1 MEPDPS
7 IGLLI
12 VLFVL
17 MITSVIIRMLRT
29 AVMTSD
35 SNKLD
40 EGLKERLKNREDVI
54 SELQMSYSVLKSIF
68 MMVFTALLIRNLDKF
83 DLNRTVDI
91 LIMIFSTVFV
101 MFLYDLLTVEFAD
114 RFGAYRPNKC
124 LMIFEWFLV
133 IILVIMKPFYKIYNA
148 IKKFVIKL
156 IGLPRAIHKVTIDQI
171 KMLVEIGEKQGII
184 NSAERDMI
192 DGVMEFNETVAEEIM
207 TPRTEVFM
215 VDINSKPDEYL
226 ADLVSHR
233 YSRIPVYDDDIDE
246 IVGVLY
252 LKDLLAQAYRNG
264 FENIEIKKL
273 IKPAYFMPE
282 RKNIHTL
289 FQEMQR
295 ANKHMAILM
304 DEYGG
309 FSGILT
315 MEDLTEEI
323 MGEIDDEFDDDE
335 PDWYEVTQNSAVI
348 QGTTSIKDV
357 NDMLGI
363 NLPDDTDDYDT
374 IAGFIISILG
384 FIPEDTKVD
393 MIDYNGIR
401 IKVLEV
407 EDRRI
412 KKVKIFMSKQKDV
425 QNLDDNKEV
434 SDEN

>member
-1 MEPDPS
+1 MDTDPS
-7 IGLLI
+7 IGLI
-12 VLFVL
+12 ITLFVL
-17 MITSVIIRMLRT
+17 MGVSVIIRMLRT

-35 SNKLD
+35 INKLD
-40 EGLKERLKNREDVI
+40 ESMRTRLSNREDVI

-83 DLNRTVDI
+83 NFQRTVDI
-91 LIMIFSTVFV
+91 LIMVISTIIV
-101 MFLYDLLTVEFAD
+101 MFVYDLLTIEFAD
-114 RFGAYRPNKC
+114 RFGAYKPNSC
-124 LMIFEWFLV
+124 LNIFEVFLFLV
-133 IILVIMKPFYKIYNA
+133 LTLLKPFYKIYNS

-156 IGLPRAIHKVTIDQI
+156 IGLPKAIHKVTIDQI

-215 VDINSKPDEYL
+215 IDINADPNEYL

-252 LKDLLAQAYRNG
+252 LKDLMAQAYKNG
-264 FENIEIKKL
+264 FDNIEIKKL

-295 ANKHMAILM
+295 TNKHMAILM

-309 FSGILT
+309 FSGVLT

-335 PDWYEVTQNSAVI
+335 PDWYEVTQNTAVI
-348 QGTTSIKDV
+348 QGTTTIKDV

-374 IAGFIISILG
+374 IAGFIISRLG
-384 FIPEDTKVD
+384 FIPKDTKVE
-393 MIDYNGIR
+393 MIEYEGMR
-401 IKVLEV
+401 IKILEV

-412 KKVKIFMSKQKDV
+412 KKVKIFMSKPREISNFDIK
-425 QNLDDNKEV
+425 KEV

>member
-1 MEPDPS
+1 MDPDPS

-12 VLFVL
+12 SLCVVML
-17 MITSVIIRMLRT
+17 ISVIIRMLRT
-29 AVMTSD
+29 AVMTCDGS
-35 SNKLD
+35 KLD
-40 EGLKERLKNREDVI
+40 DSIRNTIENREDVI
-54 SELQMSYSVLKSIF
+54 SELQMSYNVLKTIF
-68 MMVFTALLIRNLDKF
+68 MMMFTVLLIRNLDKF
-83 DLNRTVDI
+83 DFERSIDI
-91 LIMIFSTVFV
+91 LIMGASTILL
-101 MFLYDLLTVEFAD
+101 MFMYDLITIEFAD
-114 RFGAYRPNKC
+114 RFGAHRPNKC
-124 LMIFEWFLV
+124 LNIFKVFL
-133 IILVIMKPFYKIYNA
+133 ITILALLKPIYKMYMV
-148 IKKFVIKL
+148 IKKIVVKL
-156 IGLPRAIHKVTIDQI
+156 IGLPKATHKVTIDQI
-171 KMLVEIGEKQGII
+171 KMLVDIGEKQGII

-215 VDINSKPDEYL
+215 IDINSEPKDYL
-226 ADLVSHR
+226 EDLINHR
-233 YSRIPVYDDDIDE
+233 YSRIPVYDNNIDDI
-246 IVGVLY
+246 IGILY
-252 LKDLLAQAYRNG
+252 LKDFLTEAYKKG
-264 FENIEIKKL
+264 FENVELKKL

-295 ANKHMAILM
+295 MNKHMTILM

-335 PDWYEVTQNSAVI
+335 PDWYEVTKNTAVI

-374 IAGFIISILG
+374 IAGFIISRLG
-384 FIPEDTKVD
+384 FIPEDTKVE
-393 MIDYNGIR
+393 MINYDGLR

-412 KKVKIFMSKQKDV
+412 KKVKIFMSKP
-425 QNLDDNKEV
+425 KEV
-434 SDEN
+434 SNPEIKKEVNDEN